1 VDLECWDARLVAKGY
16 RPVDRDQEFLLPPN
30 MVDWLP
36 EDHLAWFVIDTVAEM
51 DTAVFHE
58 RAARC
63 RDGQARR
70 NAAGRAAYDPV
81 MLLTLLIYAY
91 ACGERSSRR
100 IERLCGTDVAFRVIC
115 AQDAPD
121 HTVISRFRRMHLEAF
136 TDVFARVLR
145 LCRAAGLARL
155 GTVAIDGSKIAAN
168 ASMQANRGAEWLR
181 DQVAKTDTGDAQ
193 NAGDADAGQEAVDR
207 DLIQQ
212 ILAEAE
218 RVDVAEDAAY
228 GAAVR
233 GDELPPSW
241 HGRAGRRER
250 IRAALA
256 KVEAAE
262 AARRAEQAQR
272 EAEWAARDAA
282 ALAEAEQALATE
294 LARREAARD
303 AWEAQW
309 EHAMAHPGTPLPRG
323 RAPVGPE
330 QSVQV
335 ARARA
340 RVEKAR
346 LRVAHPDT
354 APRPGGRRRRAS
366 TDQTNDQA
374 GSEQAGQAQR
384 SRRGRRGRRDPEQPP
399 AANLTD
405 PDSAIMPVKNGGW
418 GQCYNGQ
425 LAVSQDHFIVV
436 VDVTANPADITS
448 YERMMGQTAQVGA
461 DLDAADELGT
471 LLFDTGY
478 CSDDTL
484 TAPGPDRLIATGTT
498 RSVRQAARDNPA
510 SGPPPEGASPRE
522 AMDHRLRTPEGAALY
537 TRRGA
542 TVEPT
547 IGNLKKI
554 IDRFSLRG
562 LAAVTAEAHLA
573 AAAFNLGRLHRATTA
588 TA

>member
-1 VDLECWDARLVAKGY
+1 
-16 RPVDRDQEFLLPPN
+16 
-30 MVDWLP
+30 
-36 EDHLAWFVIDTVAEM
+36 
-51 DTAVFHE
+51 
-58 RAARC
+58 
-63 RDGQARR
+63 
-70 NAAGRAAYDPV
+70 
-81 MLLTLLIYAY
+81 
-91 ACGERSSRR
+91 
-100 IERLCGTDVAFRVIC
+100 
-115 AQDAPD
+115 
-121 HTVISRFRRMHLEAF
+121 VISRFRQAHLAAF
-136 TDVFARVLR
+136 ADVFARVLR
-145 LCRAAGLARL
+145 LCREAGLARL
-155 GTVAIDGSKIAAN
+155 GTVAIDGSKIPAN

-181 DQVAKTDTGDAQ
+181 AEVAKMATDDTAATEPDTA
-193 NAGDADAGQEAVDR
+193 DR
-207 DLIQQ
+207 DAADRDAADRDAADRDAADRDVVQQ

-218 RVDVAEDAAY
+218 RVDAAEDAAY
-228 GAAVR
+228 GAGVR

-256 KVEAAE
+256 KVEAAQ
-262 AARRAEQAQR
+262 AARRAEQARQQ
-272 EAEWAARDAA
+272 AERAQQDAA
-282 ALAEAEQALATE
+282 TLAEAEQALATE
-294 LARREAARD
+294 LARREAARE

-309 EHAMAHPGTPLPRG
+309 EHAAAHPGTPLPRG

-330 QSVQV
+330 QSRQV

-346 LRVAHPDT
+346 ARVEHPDT
-354 APRPGGRRRRAS
+354 APRPGGYHP
-366 TDQTNDQA
+366 QTAANTTA
-374 GSEQAGQAQR
+374 ANTTAANTTAANTTAGQPEPAQR
-384 SRRGRRGRRDPEQPP
+384 SRRGRRGRRGRRDPEQPP

-405 PDSAIMPVKNGGW
+405 PDSAVMPVKNHGW

-425 LAVSQDHFIVV
+425 VAASDDHFIVV

-448 YERMMGQTAQVGA
+448 YERMTGQTVQTAA
-461 DLDAADELGT
+461 DLDATGELGT
-471 LLFDTGY
+471 LVFDTGY
-478 CSDDTL
+478 CSNHTL

-498 RSVRQAARDNPA
+498 RSVRRAARDHPTA
-510 SGPPPEGASPRE
+510 GPPPEGVSPRE

-537 TRRGA
+537 ARRGA

-573 AAAFNLGRLHRATTA
+573 AAAYNLGRLHRITTA

>member
-1 VDLECWDARLVAKGY
+1 MAKGY

-30 MVDWLP
+30 MGDWLP
-36 EDHLAWFVIDTVAEM
+36 DGHLAWFVIDTVAEM
-51 DTAVFHE
+51 DISVFLE

-81 MLLTLLIYAY
+81 MLLALLLYAY
-91 ACGERSSRR
+91 VCGERSSRR
-100 IERLCGTDVAFRVIC
+100 IERLCTTDVAFRLIC

-121 HTVISRFRRMHLEAF
+121 HTVISRFRQAHLEAF
-136 TDVFARVLR
+136 AEVFAAVLR

-155 GTVAIDGSKIAAN
+155 GTVAIDGSKIPAN
-168 ASMQANRGAEWLR
+168 ASMQANRGAQWLR
-181 DQVAKTDTGDAQ
+181 DQVATMDTEDAAATNRATDR
-193 NAGDADAGQEAVDR
+193 DADR
-207 DLIQQ
+207 DVVEQ

-218 RVDVAEDAAY
+218 RVDQAEDAAY
-228 GAAVR
+228 GAGVR

-241 HGRAGRRER
+241 HGRAGRRQR

-262 AARRAEQAQR
+262 TARRAEQARQQ
-272 EAEWAARDAA
+272 AERAHKDAA
-282 ALAEAEQALATE
+282 KLAEAEQALATE
-294 LARREAARD
+294 LAAREAARD
-303 AWEAQW
+303 AWETRW
-309 EHAMAHPGTPLPRG
+309 EHAMAHPGVPLPRG

-335 ARARA
+335 ARARDRVA
-340 RVEKAR
+340 KARDRVE
-346 LRVAHPDT
+346 HPDT
-354 APRPGGRRRRAS
+354 APRPGGYRRRSGTEQPGSAPRSGRGQRA
-366 TDQTNDQA
+366 
-374 GSEQAGQAQR
+374 
-384 SRRGRRGRRDPEQPP
+384 RRGRRDPEQPP

-405 PDSAIMPVKNGGW
+405 PDSAIMPLKNNGW

-436 VDVTANPADITS
+436 VDVSTNPADITS
-448 YERMMGQTAQVGA
+448 YQPMVTKTEQTAA
-461 DLDAADELGT
+461 DLHAADELGT
-471 LLFDTGY
+471 LLLDTGY

-484 TAPGPDRLIATGTT
+484 AAPGPDRLIATGKS
-498 RSVRQAARDNPA
+498 RSIRQAARDNPTT
-510 SGPPPEGASPRE
+510 GPPPEGVSPRE
-522 AMDHRLRTPEGAALY
+522 AMDHRLRTPEGSKLY

-554 IDRFSLRG
+554 INRFSLRG

-573 AAAFNLGRLHRATTA
+573 AAAFNLGKLHRATA

>member
-1 VDLECWDARLVAKGY
+1 VAKGY

-51 DTAVFHE
+51 DTSVLHQ
-58 RAARC
+58 RAARR
-63 RDGQARR
+63 RDGRERR

-81 MLLTLLIYAY
+81 MLLTLSIYAY
-91 ACGERSSRR
+91 ACGERSSRK
-100 IERLCGTDVAFRVIC
+100 IERLCATDVAFRLIC

-121 HTVISRFRRMHLEAF
+121 HTVISRFRKTHLEAF
-136 TDVFARVLR
+136 IDVFARVLR
-145 LCRAAGLARL
+145 LCREAGLARL

-168 ASMQANRGAEWLR
+168 ASMQANRGPEWLR
-181 DQVAKTDTGDAQ
+181 DEAAKMDTEDDA
-193 NAGDADAGQEAVDR
+193 ADR
-207 DLIQQ
+207 DAADRDAADREVVEQ

-218 RVDVAEDAAY
+218 QIDDADDAVY
-228 GAAVR
+228 GAGVR
-233 GDELPPSW
+233 GDELPASW

-262 AARRAEQAQR
+262 AARRAEQTQQRAERAQK
-272 EAEWAARDAA
+272 DAA
-282 ALAEAEQALATE
+282 KLAEAEQALAAETT
-294 LARREAARD
+294 ARQAARD
-303 AWEAQW
+303 AWEARW
-309 EHAMAHPGTPLPRG
+309 EQAMTHPGAPLPHG
-323 RAPVGPE
+323 RVPVSVE
-330 QSVQV
+330 QSTQV

-340 RVEKAR
+340 RVDKAR
-346 LRVAHPDT
+346 QRVEHPDT
-354 APRPGGRRRRAS
+354 APRPGGYRPRTT
-366 TDQTNDQA
+366 TDRPEAA
-374 GSEQAGQAQR
+374 GR

-425 LAVSQDHFIVV
+425 LSVSQDHFIVV
-436 VDVTANPADITS
+436 VDVSANPADITS
-448 YERMMGQTAQVGA
+448 YQRMTGKTVHTAA

-471 LLFDTGY
+471 LLYDTGY

-484 TAPGPDRLIATGTT
+484 AAPGPDRLIATGTT
-498 RSVRQAARDNPA
+498 RSIRQAARNTPTT
-510 SGPPPEGASPRE
+510 GPPPENATPRE
-522 AMDHRLRTPEGAALY
+522 AMDHRLCTPEGAALY

-573 AAAFNLGRLHRATTA
+573 AAAFNLTRLHRATTA

>member
-1 VDLECWDARLVAKGY
+1 VAKGY
-16 RPVDRDQEFLLPPN
+16 RPVVRDQEFLLPPN

-36 EDHLAWFVIDTVAEM
+36 EDHLAWFLIDTVAEM
-51 DTAVFHE
+51 DTSVFQQ

-81 MLLTLLIYAY
+81 MLLTLLMYAY
-91 ACGERSSRR
+91 VCGERSSRR

-121 HTVISRFRRMHLEAF
+121 HTVISRFRKTHLAAF
-136 TDVFARVLR
+136 ADLFAAVLR
-145 LCRAAGLARL
+145 LCREAGLARL

-168 ASMQANRGAEWLR
+168 ASMQANRGPEWLR
-181 DQVAKTDTGDAQ
+181 DQVARMDA
-193 NAGDADAGQEAVDR
+193 ADR
-207 DLIQQ
+207 DAADRDAADRDAADRDAADREVVEQ

-218 RVDVAEDAAY
+218 QVDAAEDAAY
-228 GAAVR
+228 GAGVR

-262 AARRAEQAQR
+262 AARRAEQARQQ
-272 EAEWAARDAA
+272 AERAQKDAA
-282 ALAEAEQALATE
+282 KLAEAEQALATE
-294 LARREAARD
+294 LARREAAQD

-309 EHAMAHPGTPLPRG
+309 EHAMAHPGAPLPRG
-323 RAPVGPE
+323 RAPVPPE
-330 QSVQV
+330 QSVQL

-346 LRVAHPDT
+346 QRVEHPDT
-354 APRPGGRRRRAS
+354 APRPGGRRRRGSTGQTSDPAS
-366 TDQTNDQA
+366 DPAQ
-374 GSEQAGQAQR
+374 SAQR
-384 SRRGRRGRRDPEQPP
+384 SRRGRRGRRAPEQPP

-405 PDSAIMPVKNGGW
+405 PDSAIMPLKNQGW

-425 LAVSQDHFIVV
+425 LAVSEDHFIVV
-436 VDVTANPADITS
+436 VDVSTNPADITS
-448 YERMMGQTAQVGA
+448 FQRMTGKTVQTAD

-478 CSDDTL
+478 CSDETL
-484 TAPGPDRLIATGTT
+484 AAPGPDRLIATGTT
-498 RSVRQAARDNPA
+498 RSVRQAARDNPTT
-510 SGPPPEGASPRE
+510 GPPPENVSPRE
-522 AMDHRLRTPEGAALY
+522 AMDHRLRTPDGAKLY

-588 TA
+588 ATA